1 MAKKKRSL
9 QNRWIKVPLQSFN
22 NSSLGQRSNSFKG
35 SLHAKIMAQSSKSTR
50 KKSLIFNKSSIESLD
65 KGLAVVEVDLEQLLM
80 RLMLG
85 IMLQIKC
92 TIWNLSSNSLRETCQ
107 A

>member
-9 QNRWIKVPLQSFN
+9 QNRWIKVPLQSFS

-50 KKSLIFNKSSIESLD
+50 KKSLTSSKSLTESLD
-65 KGLAVVEVDLEQLLM
+65 KALAVVEVELEQLLM

-85 IMLQIKC
+85 ITLQIKC
-92 TIWNLSSNSLRETCQ
+92 TI
-107 A
+107 

>member
-1 MAKKKRSL
+1 
-9 QNRWIKVPLQSFN
+9 
-22 NSSLGQRSNSFKG
+22 
-35 SLHAKIMAQSSKSTR
+35 MAQSSKSTR

-65 KGLAVVEVDLEQLLM
+65 KGLAVVEVELERLLM

-92 TIWNLSSNSLRETCQ
+92 TIWNLSSNSLKEICQ